1 MNDYSDGLR
10 GPAVFHT
17 QIWGFRREEVL
28 EYIEKISAANAE
40 KAKALGETIDKLRA
54 ELSHVKNDSVRLA
67 SAADHTCKELE
78 AQKKKAETAVQ
89 ESISLKRKMEQQ
101 KLSAAQVQQELEHLR
116 FENDVLKKDNHALQK
131 EIERLDSELNRR
143 DSELR
148 EVNQTIQRVD
158 GAMKRRMS
166 RLKNAEQETQR
177 QAQAV
182 MQQAHQQAD
191 DVLRSAQYR
200 AQELEQQ
207 ARERAQARLE
217 QADRD
222 AQQVE
227 KKAYQ
232 QAAQAKRRLMT
243 SVDEIAES
251 IRLLKKQLEQVDE
264 QVERASSGLERA
276 STAPASQLP
285 AEDDPWLLSRSA
297 YSADHGTPHKPMAQ
311 PFAPF
316 EQGKPHTP
324 PYAQQGENAV
334 AFPPKPPEQSSW
346 EASAYIPRPTPVAPG
361 ASFSQ
366 PYQPGQQAVTA
377 PAMEQV
383 RASAIQSLEDTP
395 DIIPYLSPIPKAPI
409 AAKPHA
415 ESAQPSPAKELL
427 DTLHAMLDEVEDQ
440 E

>member
-1 MNDYSDGLR
+1 MNDYSDSLK

-200 AQELEQQ
+200 AQEMEQQ
-207 ARERAQARLE
+207 AREQAQARLE
-217 QADRD
+217 QAGRD
-222 AQQVE
+222 AQRVE
-227 KKAYQ
+227 QQAYQ

-264 QVERASSGLERA
+264 QVERASTGLNYVSA
-276 STAPASQLP
+276 APAPQQP
-285 AEDDPWLLSRSA
+285 TKDDPWLLSRSA
-297 YSADHGTPHKPMAQ
+297 HSSDHGVPHKPMAQ

-324 PYAQQGENAV
+324 PYAKQGGDAV
-334 AFPPKPPEQSSW
+334 AFPPKPPEQSSQ
-346 EASAYIPRPTPVAPG
+346 EAPAYIPRPTPVAPG

-366 PYQPGQQAVTA
+366 PYQPGQQTTAA

-409 AAKPHA
+409 AAKQHT

-427 DTLHAMLDEVEDQ
+427 DTLHAMLDEVDE
-440 E
+440 

>member
-1 MNDYSDGLR
+1 MNDYSDSLK

-54 ELSHVKNDSVRLA
+54 ELSHVKDDSVRLA

-191 DVLRSAQYR
+191 GVLRSAQYR
-200 AQELEQQ
+200 AQEMEQQ
-207 ARERAQARLE
+207 AREQAQARLE
-217 QADRD
+217 QAGRD
-222 AQQVE
+222 AQRVE
-227 KKAYQ
+227 QQAYQ

-264 QVERASSGLERA
+264 QVERASAGLNYVSA
-276 STAPASQLP
+276 APAPQQP
-285 AEDDPWLLSRSA
+285 AKDDPWLLSRSA
-297 YSADHGTPHKPMAQ
+297 HSSDHGVPHKPMAQ

-324 PYAQQGENAV
+324 PYAKQGGDAV
-334 AFPPKPPEQSSW
+334 AFPPKPPEQSSQ
-346 EASAYIPRPTPVAPG
+346 EAPAYIPRPTPVAPG

-366 PYQPGQQAVTA
+366 PYQPGQQTTAA

-409 AAKPHA
+409 AAKQHT
-415 ESAQPSPAKELL
+415 ESAQLSPAKELL
-427 DTLHAMLDEVEDQ
+427 DTLHAMLDEVDE
-440 E
+440 

>member
-1 MNDYSDGLR
+1 MNDYSDSLK

-78 AQKKKAETAVQ
+78 AQKKKAETAAQ

-200 AQELEQQ
+200 AQEMEQQ
-207 ARERAQARLE
+207 AREQAQARLE
-217 QADRD
+217 QAGRD
-222 AQQVE
+222 AQRVE
-227 KKAYQ
+227 QQAYQ

-264 QVERASSGLERA
+264 QVERASTGLNYVSA
-276 STAPASQLP
+276 APAPQQP
-285 AEDDPWLLSRSA
+285 AKDDPWLLSRSA
-297 YSADHGTPHKPMAQ
+297 HSSDHGVPHKPMAQ

-324 PYAQQGENAV
+324 PYAKQGGDAA
-334 AFPPKPPEQSSW
+334 AFPPKPPEQSSQ
-346 EASAYIPRPTPVAPG
+346 EAPAYIPRPTPVAPG

-366 PYQPGQQAVTA
+366 PYQPGQQTTAA

-409 AAKPHA
+409 AAKQHT

-427 DTLHAMLDEVEDQ
+427 DTLHAMLDEVDE
-440 E
+440 

>member
-1 MNDYSDGLR
+1 MNDYSDSLK

-200 AQELEQQ
+200 AQEMEQQ
-207 ARERAQARLE
+207 AREQAQARLE
-217 QADRD
+217 QAGRD
-222 AQQVE
+222 AQRVE
-227 KKAYQ
+227 QQAYQ

-264 QVERASSGLERA
+264 QVERASTGLNYVSA
-276 STAPASQLP
+276 APAPQQP
-285 AEDDPWLLSRSA
+285 AKDDPWLLSRSA
-297 YSADHGTPHKPMAQ
+297 HSSDHGVPHKPMAQ

-324 PYAQQGENAV
+324 PYAKQGGDAV
-334 AFPPKPPEQSSW
+334 AFPPKPPEQSSQ
-346 EASAYIPRPTPVAPG
+346 EALAYIPRPTPVAPG

-366 PYQPGQQAVTA
+366 PYQPGQQTTAA

-409 AAKPHA
+409 AAKQHT
-415 ESAQPSPAKELL
+415 ESAQSSPAKELL
-427 DTLHAMLDEVEDQ
+427 DTLHAMLDEVDE
-440 E
+440 

>member
-1 MNDYSDGLR
+1 MNDYSDSLK

-200 AQELEQQ
+200 AQEMEQQ
-207 ARERAQARLE
+207 AREQAQARLE
-217 QADRD
+217 QAGRD
-222 AQQVE
+222 AQRVE
-227 KKAYQ
+227 QQACQ

-264 QVERASSGLERA
+264 QVERASAGLNYVSA
-276 STAPASQLP
+276 VPAPQQP
-285 AEDDPWLLSRSA
+285 TKDDPWLLSRSA
-297 YSADHGTPHKPMAQ
+297 HSSDHGVPHKPMAQ

-324 PYAQQGENAV
+324 PYAKQGGDAV
-334 AFPPKPPEQSSW
+334 AFPPKPPEQSSQ
-346 EASAYIPRPTPVAPG
+346 EAPAYIPRPTPVAPG

-366 PYQPGQQAVTA
+366 PYQPGQQTTAA

-395 DIIPYLSPIPKAPI
+395 DIIPYLSPIPKVPI
-409 AAKPHA
+409 AAKQHT

-427 DTLHAMLDEVEDQ
+427 DTLHAMLDEVDE
-440 E
+440 

>member
-1 MNDYSDGLR
+1 MNDYSDSLK

-116 FENDVLKKDNHALQK
+116 FENGVLKKDNHALQK

-200 AQELEQQ
+200 AQEMEQQ
-207 ARERAQARLE
+207 AREQAQARLE
-217 QADRD
+217 QAGRD
-222 AQQVE
+222 AQRVE
-227 KKAYQ
+227 QQAYQ

-264 QVERASSGLERA
+264 QVERASTGLNYVSA
-276 STAPASQLP
+276 APAPQQP
-285 AEDDPWLLSRSA
+285 AKDDPWLLSRSA
-297 YSADHGTPHKPMAQ
+297 HSSDHGVPHKPMAQ

-324 PYAQQGENAV
+324 PYVKQGGDAV
-334 AFPPKPPEQSSW
+334 AFPPKPPEQSSQ
-346 EASAYIPRPTPVAPG
+346 EALAYIPRPTPVAPG

-366 PYQPGQQAVTA
+366 PYQPGQQTTAA

-409 AAKPHA
+409 ATKQHT

-427 DTLHAMLDEVEDQ
+427 DTLHAMLDEVDE
-440 E
+440 

>member
-1 MNDYSDGLR
+1 MNDYSDSLK

-200 AQELEQQ
+200 AREMEQQ
-207 ARERAQARLE
+207 AREQAQARLE
-217 QADRD
+217 QAGRD
-222 AQQVE
+222 AQRVE
-227 KKAYQ
+227 QQAYQ

-243 SVDEIAES
+243 SVDKIAES

-264 QVERASSGLERA
+264 QVERASTGLNYVSA
-276 STAPASQLP
+276 APAPQQP
-285 AEDDPWLLSRSA
+285 AKDDPWLLSRSA
-297 YSADHGTPHKPMAQ
+297 HSSDHGVPHKPMAQ

-324 PYAQQGENAV
+324 PYAKQGGDAV
-334 AFPPKPPEQSSW
+334 AFPPKPPEQSSQ
-346 EASAYIPRPTPVAPG
+346 EALAYIPRPTPVAPG

-366 PYQPGQQAVTA
+366 PYQPGQQTTAA

-409 AAKPHA
+409 AAKQHT

-427 DTLHAMLDEVEDQ
+427 DTLHAMLDEVDE
-440 E
+440 

>member
-1 MNDYSDGLR
+1 MNDYSDSLK

-200 AQELEQQ
+200 AQEMEQQ
-207 ARERAQARLE
+207 AREQAQARLE
-217 QADRD
+217 QAGRD
-222 AQQVE
+222 AQRVE
-227 KKAYQ
+227 QQAYQ

-264 QVERASSGLERA
+264 QVERASTGLNYVSA
-276 STAPASQLP
+276 APAPQQP
-285 AEDDPWLLSRSA
+285 AKADPWLLSRSA
-297 YSADHGTPHKPMAQ
+297 HSSDHGVPHKPMAQ

-324 PYAQQGENAV
+324 PYAKQGGDAV
-334 AFPPKPPEQSSW
+334 AFPPKPPEQSSQ
-346 EASAYIPRPTPVAPG
+346 EALAYIPRPTPVAPG

-366 PYQPGQQAVTA
+366 PYQPGQQTTAA

-409 AAKPHA
+409 AAKQHT

-427 DTLHAMLDEVEDQ
+427 DTLHAMLDEVDE
-440 E
+440 

>member
-1 MNDYSDGLR
+1 MNDYSDSLK

-200 AQELEQQ
+200 AQEMEQQ
-207 ARERAQARLE
+207 AREQAQARLE
-217 QADRD
+217 QAGRD
-222 AQQVE
+222 AQRVE
-227 KKAYQ
+227 QQAYQ

-264 QVERASSGLERA
+264 QVERASTGLNYVSA
-276 STAPASQLP
+276 APAPQQP
-285 AEDDPWLLSRSA
+285 AKDDPWLLSRSA
-297 YSADHGTPHKPMAQ
+297 HSSDHGVPHKPMAQ

-324 PYAQQGENAV
+324 PYAKQGGDAV
-334 AFPPKPPEQSSW
+334 AFPPKPPEQSGQ
-346 EASAYIPRPTPVAPG
+346 EALAYIPRPTPVAPG

-366 PYQPGQQAVTA
+366 PYQPGQQTTAA

-383 RASAIQSLEDTP
+383 RESAIQSLEDTP

-409 AAKPHA
+409 AAKQHT

-427 DTLHAMLDEVEDQ
+427 DTLHAMLDEVDE
-440 E
+440 

>member
-1 MNDYSDGLR
+1 MNDYSDSLK

-54 ELSHVKNDSVRLA
+54 ELSHVKDDSVRLA

-191 DVLRSAQYR
+191 NVLRSAQYR
-200 AQELEQQ
+200 AQEMEQQ
-207 ARERAQARLE
+207 AREQAQARLE
-217 QADRD
+217 QAGRD
-222 AQQVE
+222 AQRVE
-227 KKAYQ
+227 QQAYQ

-264 QVERASSGLERA
+264 QVERASTGLNYVSA
-276 STAPASQLP
+276 APAPQQP
-285 AEDDPWLLSRSA
+285 AKDDPWLLSRSA
-297 YSADHGTPHKPMAQ
+297 HSSDHGVPHKPMAQ

-324 PYAQQGENAV
+324 PYAKQGGDAV
-334 AFPPKPPEQSSW
+334 AFPPKPPEQSSQ
-346 EASAYIPRPTPVAPG
+346 EAPAYIPRPTPVAPG

-366 PYQPGQQAVTA
+366 PYQPGQQTTAA

-409 AAKPHA
+409 AAKQHT

-427 DTLHAMLDEVEDQ
+427 DTLHAMLDEVDE
-440 E
+440 

>member
-1 MNDYSDGLR
+1 MNDYSDSLK

-54 ELSHVKNDSVRLA
+54 ELSHVKDDSVRLA

-200 AQELEQQ
+200 AQEMEQQ
-207 ARERAQARLE
+207 AREQAQARLE
-217 QADRD
+217 QAGRD
-222 AQQVE
+222 AQRVE
-227 KKAYQ
+227 QQAYQ

-264 QVERASSGLERA
+264 QVERASAGLNYVSA
-276 STAPASQLP
+276 VPAPQQP
-285 AEDDPWLLSRSA
+285 TKDDPWLLSRSA
-297 YSADHGTPHKPMAQ
+297 HSSDHGVPHKPMAQ

-324 PYAQQGENAV
+324 PYAKQGGDAV
-334 AFPPKPPEQSSW
+334 AFPPKPPEQSSQ
-346 EASAYIPRPTPVAPG
+346 EAPAYIPRPTPVAPG

-366 PYQPGQQAVTA
+366 PYQPGQQTTAA

-409 AAKPHA
+409 AAKQHT

-427 DTLHAMLDEVEDQ
+427 DTLHAMLDEVDE
-440 E
+440 

>member
-1 MNDYSDGLR
+1 MNDYSDSLK

-54 ELSHVKNDSVRLA
+54 ELSHVKDDSVRLA

-200 AQELEQQ
+200 AQEMEQQ
-207 ARERAQARLE
+207 AREQAQARLE
-217 QADRD
+217 QAGRD
-222 AQQVE
+222 AQRVE
-227 KKAYQ
+227 QQAYQ

-264 QVERASSGLERA
+264 QVERASAGLNYVSA
-276 STAPASQLP
+276 VPAPQQP
-285 AEDDPWLLSRSA
+285 TKDDPWLLSRSA
-297 YSADHGTPHKPMAQ
+297 HSSDHGVPHKPMAQ

-324 PYAQQGENAV
+324 PYAKQGGDAV
-334 AFPPKPPEQSSW
+334 AFPPKPPEQSSQ
-346 EASAYIPRPTPVAPG
+346 EALAYIPRPTPVAPG

-366 PYQPGQQAVTA
+366 PYQPGQQTTAA

-409 AAKPHA
+409 AAKQHT

-427 DTLHAMLDEVEDQ
+427 DTLHAMLDEVDE
-440 E
+440 

>member
-1 MNDYSDGLR
+1 MNDYSDSLK

-200 AQELEQQ
+200 AQEMEQQ
-207 ARERAQARLE
+207 AREQAQARLE
-217 QADRD
+217 QAGRD
-222 AQQVE
+222 AQRVE
-227 KKAYQ
+227 QQAYQ

-264 QVERASSGLERA
+264 QVERASTGLNYVSA
-276 STAPASQLP
+276 APAPQQP
-285 AEDDPWLLSRSA
+285 AKDDLWLLSRSA
-297 YSADHGTPHKPMAQ
+297 HSSDHGVPHKPMAQ

-324 PYAQQGENAV
+324 PYVKQGGDAV
-334 AFPPKPPEQSSW
+334 AFPPKPPEQSSQ
-346 EASAYIPRPTPVAPG
+346 EALAYIPRPTPVAPG

-366 PYQPGQQAVTA
+366 PYQPGQQTTAA

-409 AAKPHA
+409 AAKQHT

-427 DTLHAMLDEVEDQ
+427 DTLHAMLDEVDE
-440 E
+440 

>member
-1 MNDYSDGLR
+1 MNDYSDSLK

-200 AQELEQQ
+200 AQEMEQQ
-207 ARERAQARLE
+207 AREQAQARLE
-217 QADRD
+217 QAGRD
-222 AQQVE
+222 AQRVE
-227 KKAYQ
+227 QQAYQ

-264 QVERASSGLERA
+264 QVERASTGLNYVSA
-276 STAPASQLP
+276 TPAPQQP
-285 AEDDPWLLSRSA
+285 AKDDPWLLSRSA
-297 YSADHGTPHKPMAQ
+297 HSSDHGVPHKPMAQ

-324 PYAQQGENAV
+324 PYAKQGGDAV
-334 AFPPKPPEQSSW
+334 AFPPKPPEQSSQ
-346 EASAYIPRPTPVAPG
+346 EALAYIPRPTPVAPG

-366 PYQPGQQAVTA
+366 PYQPGQQTTAA

-409 AAKPHA
+409 AAKQHT

-427 DTLHAMLDEVEDQ
+427 DTLHAMLDEVDE
-440 E
+440 

>member
-1 MNDYSDGLR
+1 MNDYSDSLK

-89 ESISLKRKMEQQ
+89 ESILLKRKMEQQ

-200 AQELEQQ
+200 AQEMEQQ
-207 ARERAQARLE
+207 AREQAQARLE
-217 QADRD
+217 QAGRD
-222 AQQVE
+222 AQRVE
-227 KKAYQ
+227 Q
-232 QAAQAKRRLMT
+232 QACQQAVQAKRRLMT

-264 QVERASSGLERA
+264 QVERASTGLNYVSA
-276 STAPASQLP
+276 APAPQQP
-285 AEDDPWLLSRSA
+285 AKDDPWLLSRSA
-297 YSADHGTPHKPMAQ
+297 HSSDHGVPHKPMAQ

-324 PYAQQGENAV
+324 PYAKQGGDAV
-334 AFPPKPPEQSSW
+334 AFPPKPPEQSSQ
-346 EASAYIPRPTPVAPG
+346 EALAYIPRPTPVAPG

-366 PYQPGQQAVTA
+366 PYQPGQQTTAA

-409 AAKPHA
+409 AAKQHT

-427 DTLHAMLDEVEDQ
+427 DTLHAMLDEVDE
-440 E
+440 

>member
-1 MNDYSDGLR
+1 MNDYSDSLK

-182 MQQAHQQAD
+182 MQQAHQQAE

-200 AQELEQQ
+200 AQEMEQQ
-207 ARERAQARLE
+207 AREQAQARLE
-217 QADRD
+217 QAGRD
-222 AQQVE
+222 AQRVE
-227 KKAYQ
+227 QQAYQ

-264 QVERASSGLERA
+264 QVERASTGLNYVSA
-276 STAPASQLP
+276 APAPQQP
-285 AEDDPWLLSRSA
+285 AKDDPWLLSRSA
-297 YSADHGTPHKPMAQ
+297 HSSDHGVPHKPMAQ

-324 PYAQQGENAV
+324 PYAKQGGDAV
-334 AFPPKPPEQSSW
+334 AFPPKPPEQSSQ
-346 EASAYIPRPTPVAPG
+346 EALAYIPRPTPVAPG

-366 PYQPGQQAVTA
+366 PYQPGQQTTAA

-409 AAKPHA
+409 AAKQHT

-427 DTLHAMLDEVEDQ
+427 DTLHAMLDEVDE
-440 E
+440 

>member
-1 MNDYSDGLR
+1 MNDYSDSLK

-191 DVLRSAQYR
+191 NVLRSAQYR
-200 AQELEQQ
+200 AQEMEQQ
-207 ARERAQARLE
+207 AREQAQARLE
-217 QADRD
+217 QAGRD
-222 AQQVE
+222 AQRVE
-227 KKAYQ
+227 QQAYQ

-264 QVERASSGLERA
+264 QVERASTGLNYVSA
-276 STAPASQLP
+276 APAPQQP
-285 AEDDPWLLSRSA
+285 AKDDPWLLSRSA
-297 YSADHGTPHKPMAQ
+297 HSSDHGVPHKPMAQ

-324 PYAQQGENAV
+324 PYAKQGGDAV
-334 AFPPKPPEQSSW
+334 AFPPKPPEQSSQ
-346 EASAYIPRPTPVAPG
+346 EAPAYIPRPTPVAPG

-366 PYQPGQQAVTA
+366 PYQPGQQTTAA

-409 AAKPHA
+409 AAKQHT

-427 DTLHAMLDEVEDQ
+427 DTLHAMLDEVDE
-440 E
+440 

>member
-1 MNDYSDGLR
+1 MNDYSDSLK

-116 FENDVLKKDNHALQK
+116 FENGVLKKDNHALQK

-200 AQELEQQ
+200 AQEMEQQ
-207 ARERAQARLE
+207 AREQAQARLE
-217 QADRD
+217 QAGRD
-222 AQQVE
+222 AQRVE
-227 KKAYQ
+227 QQAYQ

-264 QVERASSGLERA
+264 QVERASTGLNYVSA
-276 STAPASQLP
+276 APAPQQP
-285 AEDDPWLLSRSA
+285 AKDDPWLLSRSA
-297 YSADHGTPHKPMAQ
+297 HSSDHGVPHKPMAQ

-324 PYAQQGENAV
+324 PYAKQGGDAV
-334 AFPPKPPEQSSW
+334 AFPPKPPEQSSQ
-346 EASAYIPRPTPVAPG
+346 EALAYIPRPTPVAPG

-366 PYQPGQQAVTA
+366 PYQPGQQTTAA

-409 AAKPHA
+409 AAKQHT

-427 DTLHAMLDEVEDQ
+427 DTLHAMLDEVDE
-440 E
+440 

>member
-1 MNDYSDGLR
+1 MNDYSDSLK

-191 DVLRSAQYR
+191 NVLRSAQYR
-200 AQELEQQ
+200 AQEMEQQ
-207 ARERAQARLE
+207 AREQAQARLE
-217 QADRD
+217 QAGRD
-222 AQQVE
+222 AQRVE
-227 KKAYQ
+227 QQAYQ

-264 QVERASSGLERA
+264 QVERASTGLNYVSA
-276 STAPASQLP
+276 APAPQQP
-285 AEDDPWLLSRSA
+285 AKDDPWLLSRSA
-297 YSADHGTPHKPMAQ
+297 HSSDHGVPHKPMAQ

-324 PYAQQGENAV
+324 PYAKQGGDAV
-334 AFPPKPPEQSSW
+334 AFPPKPPEQSSQ
-346 EASAYIPRPTPVAPG
+346 EALAYIPRPTPVAPG

-366 PYQPGQQAVTA
+366 PYQPGQQTTAA

-409 AAKPHA
+409 AAKQHT

-427 DTLHAMLDEVEDQ
+427 DTLHAMLDEVDE
-440 E
+440 

>member
-1 MNDYSDGLR
+1 MNDYSDSLK

-54 ELSHVKNDSVRLA
+54 ELSNVKNDSVRLA

-200 AQELEQQ
+200 AQEMEQQ
-207 ARERAQARLE
+207 AREQAQARLE
-217 QADRD
+217 QAGRD
-222 AQQVE
+222 AQRVE
-227 KKAYQ
+227 QQAYQ

-264 QVERASSGLERA
+264 QVERASTGLNYVSA
-276 STAPASQLP
+276 APVPQQP
-285 AEDDPWLLSRSA
+285 AKDDPWLLSRSA
-297 YSADHGTPHKPMAQ
+297 HSSDYGVPHKPMAQ

-324 PYAQQGENAV
+324 PYAKQGGDAV
-334 AFPPKPPEQSSW
+334 AFPPKPPEQSSQ
-346 EASAYIPRPTPVAPG
+346 EALAYIPRPTPVAPG

-366 PYQPGQQAVTA
+366 PYQPGQQTTAA

-409 AAKPHA
+409 AAKQHT

-427 DTLHAMLDEVEDQ
+427 DTLHAMLDEVDE
-440 E
+440 